1 MNLPGK
7 IAIIGGGTWATAIA
21 KLILNNTDSINW
33 YMRRKDRIDDF
44 KRLGHNPA
52 YLSSVKFDIS
62 RIHFSNNLNDDQKFG
77 YTDFRYAVSLSKT
90 TPEEIKDSAI

>member
-52 YLSSVKFDIS
+52 YLSNSI
-62 RIHFSNNLNDDQKFG
+62 
-77 YTDFRYAVSLSKT
+77 
-90 TPEEIKDSAI
+90 